1 MGKLKARTEF
11 LISKDRYFAKR
22 LEMKLLVL
30 IFIIGSCIAAPT
42 TYKKEIS
49 ENAPEIETA
58 AFQERQENRH
68 DNSNERNDQDHM
80 EIAAFQ
86 ERQTDDDDDHN
97 DDDEDARNDDDEG
110 DRNDED
116 EDDRNDEDE
125 DDRNDLQCACCHPAR
140 CG

>member
-80 EIAAFQ
+80 EVAAFQ
-86 ERQTDDDDDHN
+86 ERQTDDDDRN
-97 DDDEDARNDDDEG
+97 DDDEDA
-110 DRNDED
+110 
-116 EDDRNDEDE
+116 RNDEDE

-140 CG
+140 CGGK